1 MPYERKY
8 KYMRNKQHK
17 PRSTTWLERL
27 KNRTNINIQH
37 QSQSNERDVDELE
50 VDESEGHEHENE
62 KNTGI
67 MTETDA
73 IDLVFPENASN
84 ITCEENDYD
93 WMSTDDKKIKHT
105 GTII

>member
-1 MPYERKY
+1 
-8 KYMRNKQHK
+8 MRNKQHK

-27 KNRTNINIQH
+27 KNRINTNIQH
-37 QSQSNERDVDELE
+37 NQNQSKERDVEELE
-50 VDESEGHEHENE
+50 VDQSEGHEHENE
-62 KNTGI
+62 ENTDI

-73 IDLVFPENASN
+73 IDLFFPENVPN